1 MTTPDPTLIAFAGL
15 AGTGKDTAAA
25 HLVQRYG
32 FVQAA
37 FADPIR
43 SWALSLM
50 EEAGIDHAWL
60 TERSL
65 KEQPMPGLGV
75 SARALLQ
82 TLGTEVG
89 RHLSPDL
96 WTRHMGLRLGLEAS
110 TYDGELWPRGQSLW
124 PRQPVHDRIV
134 ISDCRFENE
143 AQWVKRYGG
152 HVIRLHRMQAGTVR
166 DHVSE
171 AQVMSLPA
179 DVDIHNHGLTVD
191 GLHAL
196 LDGAMATL
204 GIEPREDTEPLRF
217 TQRAPAGPWGGAVGV
232 VEHEGGAD

>member
-1 MTTPDPTLIAFAGL
+1 MTTPDPIIIAFAGL

-25 HLVQRYG
+25 HLVRCYG

-43 SWALSLM
+43 SMALILM
-50 EEAGIDHAWL
+50 EEAGIDAAWL
-60 TERSL
+60 TERAL
-65 KEQPMPGLGV
+65 KESPMPGLGV

-96 WTRHMGLRLGLEAS
+96 WTRHMGLRLGLEACS
-110 TYDGELWPRGQSLW
+110 YEGELWPC
-124 PRQPVHDRIV
+124 QPVHDRIV

-152 HVIRLHRMQAGTVR
+152 TVIRLHRHQAGGVR
-166 DHVSE
+166 NHASE
-171 AQVMSLPA
+171 AQVLSLPA
-179 DVDIHNHGLTVD
+179 DIDIHNHGLTVD

-204 GIEPREDTEPLRF
+204 GIEPRDDTEPLRF
-217 TQRAPAGPWGGAVGV
+217 TQRDPAGPWGGAVGV
-232 VEHEGGAD
+232 VEHEGGVD

>member
-1 MTTPDPTLIAFAGL
+1 MTTPDPIIIAFAGL

-25 HLVQRYG
+25 HLVRCYG

-43 SWALSLM
+43 SMALILM
-50 EEAGIDHAWL
+50 EEAGIDDAWL
-60 TERSL
+60 TERAL
-65 KEQPMPGLGV
+65 KESPMPGLGV

-96 WTRHMGLRLGLEAS
+96 WTRHMGLRLGLEACS
-110 TYDGELWPRGQSLW
+110 YEGELW

-134 ISDCRFENE
+134 LSDCRFENE

-152 HVIRLHRMQAGTVR
+152 HVIRLHRHQAGEVR
-166 DHVSE
+166 NHASE
-171 AQVMSLPA
+171 AQVLSLPA
-179 DVDIHNHGLTVD
+179 DIDIHNHGATLT

-204 GIEPREDTEPLRF
+204 NIEPRDDTEPLRF
-217 TQRAPAGPWGGAVGV
+217 TQRDPAGPWGGAVGV
-232 VEHEGGAD
+232 VEHEGGVD

>member
-1 MTTPDPTLIAFAGL
+1 MNLDPIVIGLAGL
-15 AGTGKDTAAA
+15 AGAGKDTAAA
-25 HLVQRYG
+25 WLVQRYG
-32 FVQAA
+32 FVQSA

-43 SWALSLM
+43 SMALILM
-50 EEAGIDHAWL
+50 GEAGIDHRWL
-60 TERSL
+60 TERSM
-65 KEQPMPGLGV
+65 KESAMPGLGV

-110 TYDGELWPRGQSLW
+110 TYDGDLWPRGQSLW

-143 AQWVKRYGG
+143 AQWVKNYGG
-152 HVIRLHRMQAGTVR
+152 TVIRLHRMQAGSVR

-204 GIEPREDTEPLRF
+204 GIEPRDDWPLF
-217 TQRAPAGPWGGAVGV
+217 GV
-232 VEHEGGAD
+232 TRDPESS

>member
-1 MTTPDPTLIAFAGL
+1 MTTPDPLIIAFAGL

-43 SWALSLM
+43 SMALILM
-50 EEAGIDHAWL
+50 EEAGIDDAWL
-60 TERSL
+60 TERAL
-65 KEQPMPGLGV
+65 KESPMPGLGV

-96 WTRHMGLRLGLEAS
+96 WTRHMGLRLGLEACS
-110 TYDGELWPRGQSLW
+110 YEVELW

-152 HVIRLHRMQAGTVR
+152 HIIRLHRHQAGEVR
-166 DHVSE
+166 NHASE
-171 AQVMSLPA
+171 AQVLSLPA

-204 GIEPREDTEPLRF
+204 GIEPRDDTEPLRF
-217 TQRAPAGPWGGAVGV
+217 SQRDPAGPWGGAVGV
-232 VEHEGGAD
+232 VDHEGAAD

>member
-1 MTTPDPTLIAFAGL
+1 MTTPDPLIIAFAGL

-43 SWALSLM
+43 SMALILM
-50 EEAGIDHAWL
+50 EEAGIDDAWL
-60 TERSL
+60 TERAL
-65 KEQPMPGLGV
+65 KESPMPGLGV

-96 WTRHMGLRLGLEAS
+96 WTRHMGLRLGLEACS
-110 TYDGELWPRGQSLW
+110 YKDELWP
-124 PRQPVHDRIV
+124 PQPVHDRIV

-152 HVIRLHRMQAGTVR
+152 HVIRLHRHQAGEVR
-166 DHVSE
+166 NHASE
-171 AQVMSLPA
+171 AQVLSLPA

-204 GIEPREDTEPLRF
+204 GIEPRDDTEPLRF
-217 TQRAPAGPWGGAVGV
+217 TQRDPAGPWGGAVGV
-232 VEHEGGAD
+232 VEHEGGVD

>member
-1 MTTPDPTLIAFAGL
+1 MTTPDPLIIAFAGL

-32 FVQAA
+32 FLQAA

-43 SWALSLM
+43 SMALILM
-50 EEAGIDHAWL
+50 EEAGIDAAWL
-60 TERSL
+60 TERAL
-65 KEQPMPGLGV
+65 KESPMPGLGV

-96 WTRHMGLRLGLEAS
+96 WTRHMGLRLGLAPATYAAEAQ
-110 TYDGELWPRGQSLW
+110 GRLWPK
-124 PRQPVHDRIV
+124 QPVHDRIV

-143 AQWVKRYGG
+143 AAWVGAHGG
-152 HVIRLHRMQAGTVR
+152 TVIRLHRHQAGEVR
-166 DHVSE
+166 NHASE
-171 AQVMSLPA
+171 AQVLSLPA

-196 LDGAMATL
+196 LDGTMATL
-204 GIEPREDTEPLRF
+204 GIEPRDDTEPLRF
-217 TQRAPAGPWGGAVGV
+217 TQRDPAGPWGGAVGV
-232 VEHEGGAD
+232 VEHEGGVD

>member
-1 MTTPDPTLIAFAGL
+1 MTNPDPTIIAFAGL

-37 FADPIR
+37 FADPLR
-43 SWALSLM
+43 SMALIFM

-65 KEQPMPGLGV
+65 KESPMPGLGI

-89 RHLSPDL
+89 RHLSHDL
-96 WTRHMGLRLGLEAS
+96 WTRHMGLRLGLERN
-110 TYDGELWPRGQSLW
+110 THEGEGYAP
-124 PRQPVHDRIV
+124 QPVHDRIV

-152 HVIRLHRMQAGTVR
+152 HVLRLHRHQAGEVR
-166 DHVSE
+166 NHASE
-171 AQVMSLPA
+171 AQVLGLSA
-179 DVDIHNHGLTVD
+179 DIDIHNHGLMVD

-196 LDGAMATL
+196 LDGTMATL
-204 GIEPREDTEPLRF
+204 GIEPREDTGPLRF
-217 TQRAPAGPWGGAVGV
+217 TQRAPDGAVVGLCIGSAGLV
-232 VEHEGGAD
+232 GPGWERIDP

>member
-1 MTTPDPTLIAFAGL
+1 MTDPTIIAFAGL

-37 FADPIR
+37 FADPLR
-43 SWALSLM
+43 SMALIFM

-60 TERSL
+60 TERPL
-65 KEQPMPGLGV
+65 KESPMPGLGI

-96 WTRHMGLRLGLEAS
+96 WTRHMGLRLGLEPN
-110 TYDGELWPRGQSLW
+110 TYDGELW

-143 AQWVKRYGG
+143 AQWVKRFGG
-152 HVIRLHRMQAGTVR
+152 HVIRLHRDQAGEVR
-166 DHVSE
+166 NHASE

-179 DVDIHNHGLTVD
+179 DIDIHNHGLMVD

-196 LDGAMATL
+196 LDGTMATL
-204 GIEPREDTEPLRF
+204 GIEPREDTGPLRF
-217 TQRAPAGPWGGAVGV
+217 TQRAPDGAVVGLCIGSAGLV
-232 VEHEGGAD
+232 GPGWERINP

>member
-1 MTTPDPTLIAFAGL
+1 MTTPDPIVIAL
-15 AGTGKDTAAA
+15 AGHAGSGKDTAAA
-25 HLVQRYG
+25 HLCARYG
-32 FVQAA
+32 FVQAS

-43 SWALSLM
+43 SMALLLM

-60 TERSL
+60 TDRGL

-89 RHLSPDL
+89 RYLSPDL

-110 TYDGELWPRGQSLW
+110 TYDGELWPRGQGLW

-143 AQWVKRYGG
+143 AQWVKRYRG
-152 HVIRLHRMQAGTVR
+152 HIIRLHREQAAAVR
-166 DHVSE
+166 LHASE
-171 AQVMSLPA
+171 AEILNLDA
-179 DVDIHNHGLTVD
+179 DVDLHNHGLTVA
-191 GLHAL
+191 GLHGL
-196 LDGAMATL
+196 LDGAMATW
-204 GIEPREDTEPLRF
+204 GIGERDPLAFGDADRVAHSGF
-217 TQRAPAGPWGGAVGV
+217 TYY
-232 VEHEGGAD
+232 

>member
-1 MTTPDPTLIAFAGL
+1 MTDPTIIAFAGL

-37 FADPIR
+37 FADPLR
-43 SWALSLM
+43 SMALILM
-50 EEAGIDHAWL
+50 EEAGIDQAWL

-65 KEQPMPGLGV
+65 KESPMPGLGI

-96 WTRHMGLRLGLEAS
+96 WTRHMGLRLGLASS
-110 TYDGELWPRGQSLW
+110 TYVGEGHVQT
-124 PRQPVHDRIV
+124 PVHDRIV
-134 ISDCRFENE
+134 ISDCRFINE
-143 AQWVKRYGG
+143 ARWVRCNGG
-152 HVIRLHRMQAGTVR
+152 HVIRLHRHQAGEVR
-166 DHVSE
+166 NHASE
-171 AQVMSLPA
+171 AQVLGLPA
-179 DVDIHNHGLTVD
+179 DIDIHNHGLTVD

-204 GIEPREDTEPLRF
+204 GIEPREDTAPLRF
-217 TQRAPAGPWGGAVGV
+217 SQRDPAGPWGAGV
-232 VEHEGGAD
+232 EPVDHEGAAD

>member
-1 MTTPDPTLIAFAGL
+1 MTDPLIIAFAGH
-15 AGTGKDTAAA
+15 AGAGKDTAAA
-25 HLVQRYG
+25 YLVERYG

-43 SWALSLM
+43 SMALILM
-50 EEAGIDHAWL
+50 EEAGIDDAWL
-60 TERSL
+60 TERTM
-65 KEQPMPGLGV
+65 KESAMPGLGV

-89 RHLSPDL
+89 RHLSRDL

-110 TYDGELWPRGQSLW
+110 SYEGELW

-152 HVIRLHRMQAGTVR
+152 TVIRLHRMQAGTVR

-217 TQRAPAGPWGGAVGV
+217 TQRDPAGRWGGAVV
-232 VEHEGGAD
+232 QPLEQEPA